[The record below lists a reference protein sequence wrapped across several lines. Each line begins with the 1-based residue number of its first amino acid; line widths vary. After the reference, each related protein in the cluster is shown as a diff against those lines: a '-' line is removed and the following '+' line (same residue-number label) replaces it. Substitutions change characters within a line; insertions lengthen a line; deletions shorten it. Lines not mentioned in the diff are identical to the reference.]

1 MDLNEENVSWI
12 IQNLMDRECPFGEIA
27 EEHAYSDYGVF
38 SYGLI
43 NFGGIIRVKQYHL
56 MIGENY
62 AEFNGLEQLI
72 KWVNAKEDKGIMWA
86 DYDKLKKI
94 PDDMTAF
101 EFNLTNTELLQF
113 IDESDDCVDALN
125 GNL

>member
-27 EEHAYSDYGVF
+27 EEHAYSEYGVF

-72 KWVNAKEDKGIMWA
+72 KW
-86 DYDKLKKI
+86 
-94 PDDMTAF
+94 
-101 EFNLTNTELLQF
+101 
-113 IDESDDCVDALN
+113 
-125 GNL
+125 